1 MQMMMLTCYIGVQ
14 DEGKYGEHCVDGGVA
29 NHKKALVQRHRREVE
44 HSGEDCLS
52 KKISSSEQFFTRV
65 IPKTCIVVMMSPR

>member
-14 DEGKYGEHCVDGGVA
+14 DEGKYREHCVDGGVA

-44 HSGEDCLS
+44 NGREDCLR
-52 KKISSSEQFFTRV
+52 QFQF
-65 IPKTCIVVMMSPR
+65 I